1 MFKLNVC
8 LTLLRQKSTKG
19 NMEDYNDKQLSII
32 TVAERLFAEKGF
44 HGTSVRDIAQE
55 ADVNIAMI
63 SYYFGSK
70 DKLLEAVFRLRMNAS
85 RAFINELV
93 QNDTMAPLEKI
104 YSLID
109 RFINKM
115 LNEQNFQCIMS
126 REQLNKEQ
134 SPIRDLIW
142 QLKAEML
149 GLMRPIVTN
158 AQDAGIFATDVDVE
172 MLMTTLFGTIH
183 QTIPAQHLLRA
194 NTAYAHMNDQEFKE
208 YLRLR
213 LSNHLKKLFK
223 AILTH
228 EF

>member
-1 MFKLNVC
+1 M
-8 LTLLRQKSTKG
+8 LRQNNKG

-32 TVAERLFAEKGF
+32 SVAERLFAEKGF

-85 RAFINELV
+85 RIFINELV

-134 SPIRDLIW
+134 SPVRDLIW

-158 AQDAGIFATDVDVE
+158 AQDAGIFTTDVDVE
-172 MLMTTLFGTIH
+172 MLLTTLFGTIH
-183 QTIPAQHLLRA
+183 QTIPAQHVLRTYPE
-194 NTAYAHMNDQEFKE
+194 NAHMNDEEFKE

>member
-1 MFKLNVC
+1 
-8 LTLLRQKSTKG
+8 
-19 NMEDYNDKQLSII
+19 MEDYSEKQLAILA
-32 TVAERLFAEKGF
+32 VAERLFADKGF

-70 DKLLEAVFRLRMNAS
+70 DKLLEAVFRHRMEAS

-115 LNEQNFQCIMS
+115 LNEQYFQCIMS
-126 REQLNKEQ
+126 REQLNRERT
-134 SPIRDLIW
+134 PIRELIW
-142 QLKAEML
+142 QLKREML
-149 GLMRPIVTN
+149 GLLEPIITH
-158 AQDAGIFATDVDVE
+158 AQEDGVFHKDVDVM
-172 MLMTTLFGTIH
+172 MLITTLFGTIH
-183 QTIPAQHLLRA
+183 QAIPAQHILRVDA
-194 NTAYAHMNDQEFKE
+194 PYAEMPDDEFRE
-208 YLRLR
+208 YLKNR
-213 LSNHLKKLFK
+213 LSTHLKKLFK

>member
-1 MFKLNVC
+1 MFNFASSKIN
-8 LTLLRQKSTKG
+8 KG

-142 QLKAEML
+142 QLKGEML

>member
-1 MFKLNVC
+1 
-8 LTLLRQKSTKG
+8 
-19 NMEDYNDKQLSII
+19 MEDYNDKQLSII

-142 QLKAEML
+142 QLKGEML

-183 QTIPAQHLLRA
+183 QTIPAQHLLRT

>member
-1 MFKLNVC
+1 
-8 LTLLRQKSTKG
+8 
-19 NMEDYNDKQLSII
+19 MEEYSEKQLSILK
-32 TVAERLFAEKGF
+32 VAERLFADQGF

-70 DKLLEAVFRLRMNAS
+70 DKLLETIFRFRMEAS
-85 RAFINELV
+85 RKFINELLE
-93 QNDTMAPLEKI
+93 NDTLEPLDKI

-115 LNEQNFQCIMS
+115 LGEQYFQCIMS
-126 REQLNKEQ
+126 REQLNSQQ
-134 SPIRDLIW
+134 SPVRDLIW
-142 QLKAEML
+142 QLKGEML
-149 GLMRPIVTN
+149 GLMQPIVTN
-158 AQDAGIFATDVDVE
+158 AQEAGIFHKDVDVE

-183 QTIPAQHLLRA
+183 QVIPAQYILKKSA
-194 NTAYAHMNDQEFKE
+194 PPEVISDEDYGAYIRN
-208 YLRLR
+208 RV
-213 LSNHLKKLFK
+213 STHLKKLFK

>member
-1 MFKLNVC
+1 
-8 LTLLRQKSTKG
+8 
-19 NMEDYNDKQLSII
+19 MEDYNDKQLSII
-32 TVAERLFAEKGF
+32 SVAERLFAEKGF

-70 DKLLEAVFRLRMNAS
+70 DKLLEAVFRHRMNAS
-85 RAFINELV
+85 RIFINELV
-93 QNDTMAPLEKI
+93 ENNTMAPLEKI

-134 SPIRDLIW
+134 SPVRDLIW
-142 QLKAEML
+142 QLKSEML

-158 AQDAGIFATDVDVE
+158 AQDAGIFMMDVDVE

-183 QTIPAQHLLRA
+183 QIIPAQHLLRT
-194 NTAYAHMNDQEFKE
+194 NTDYAHLNDQEFKE

>member
-1 MFKLNVC
+1 
-8 LTLLRQKSTKG
+8 
-19 NMEDYNDKQLSII
+19 MEEYNEKQLSII
-32 TVAERLFAEKGF
+32 TVAEKLFADKGF

-85 RAFINELV
+85 RIFINELV

-115 LNEQNFQCIMS
+115 LSEQNFQCIMS

-134 SPIRDLIW
+134 SPVRDLIW
-142 QLKAEML
+142 QLKGEML
-149 GLMRPIVTN
+149 GLMRPIVTS
-158 AQDAGIFATDVDVE
+158 AQDAGIFYKDVDVE

-183 QTIPAQHLLRA
+183 QTIPAQYLLR
-194 NTAYAHMNDQEFKE
+194 TYTEYEHMDDQEFKE

-213 LSNHLKKLFK
+213 LSTHLKKLFK

>member
-1 MFKLNVC
+1 
-8 LTLLRQKSTKG
+8 
-19 NMEDYNDKQLSII
+19 MEEYNEKQLSII
-32 TVAERLFAEKGF
+32 TVAEKLFAEKGF

-85 RAFINELV
+85 RVFINELV

-115 LNEQNFQCIMS
+115 LSEQNFQCIMS

-134 SPIRDLIW
+134 SPVRDLIW
-142 QLKAEML
+142 QLKGEML
-149 GLMRPIVTN
+149 GLMRPIVTS
-158 AQDAGIFATDVDVE
+158 AQDAGIFYKDVDVE

-183 QTIPAQHLLRA
+183 QTIPAQYLLR
-194 NTAYAHMNDQEFKE
+194 TYTEYAHMDDQEFKE
-208 YLRLR
+208 FLRLR
-213 LSNHLKKLFK
+213 LSTHLKKLFK

>member
-1 MFKLNVC
+1 
-8 LTLLRQKSTKG
+8 
-19 NMEDYNDKQLSII
+19 MEEYSEKQLSIL
-32 TVAERLFAEKGF
+32 TVAERLFADQGF

-70 DKLLEAVFRLRMNAS
+70 DKLLESIFKYRMEAS
-85 RAFINELV
+85 RKFINELLE
-93 QNDTMAPLEKI
+93 NDTMEPLEKI
-104 YSLID
+104 NSLID

-115 LNEQNFQCIMS
+115 LGEQYFQCIMS
-126 REQLNKEQ
+126 REQLNSQQ
-134 SPIRDLIW
+134 SPVRDLIW

-158 AQDAGIFATDVDVE
+158 AQEAGIFYKDVDVE
-172 MLMTTLFGTIH
+172 MLMTSLFGTIH
-183 QTIPAQHLLRA
+183 QVIPAKHILRNSPDA
-194 NTAYAHMNDQEFKE
+194 KDLNDDEYRE
-208 YLRLR
+208 YLRNR
-213 LSNHLKKLFK
+213 VGTHLKKLFK

>member
-1 MFKLNVC
+1 
-8 LTLLRQKSTKG
+8 
-19 NMEDYNDKQLSII
+19 MEDYNDKQLSII

>member
-1 MFKLNVC
+1 
-8 LTLLRQKSTKG
+8 
-19 NMEDYNDKQLSII
+19 MEDYNEKQLSII

-70 DKLLEAVFRLRMNAS
+70 DKLLEAVFRLRMEAS
-85 RAFINELV
+85 RAFINELL
-93 QNDTMAPLEKI
+93 QNDTMAPLEKL

-115 LNEQNFQCIMS
+115 LKEQNFQCIMS
-126 REQLNKEQ
+126 REQLNREQ
-134 SPIRDLIW
+134 SPVRDLIW
-142 QLKAEML
+142 SLKKEML

-158 AQDAGIFATDVDVE
+158 AQDAGIFYTDVDVE

-183 QTIPAQHLLRA
+183 QFIPAQYILR
-194 NTAYAHMNDQEFKE
+194 NEVENKSLSDDEFRE

-213 LSNHLKKLFK
+213 LSTHLKKLFK

>member
-1 MFKLNVC
+1 
-8 LTLLRQKSTKG
+8 
-19 NMEDYNDKQLSII
+19 MEDYNDKQLSII

-142 QLKAEML
+142 QLKGEML